1 MASVGEIRGEF
12 LNALNDSR
20 SLFMYCRSPAG
31 PHTKAGIESAFLD
44 AFKAW
49 EVFLEELTI
58 AYLTGEPD
66 VDGNFVPALISVS
79 DLEVC
84 RKIINDGRPYI
95 NWASPGVAKRIFSL
109 YFEPSTLDT
118 ILDVGVGA
126 LNEMVTCRNAIAHSS
141 RSAHTALETLFT
153 NKAGTSEPHVRSA
166 DLLLLA
172 YNPDPPSTWFD
183 RYLHVLETLS
193 QDLVHAGVAIT

>member
-1 MASVGEIRGEF
+1 MASVDEIQDKF
-12 LNALNDSR
+12 LIALNDSR

-66 VDGNFVPALISVS
+66 VDGNFVPTFIFVS
-79 DLEVC
+79 DPDTC
-84 RKIINDGRPYI
+84 RRIVNDGRSYI
-95 NWASPGVAKRIFSL
+95 NWASPDVTKMKFEL
-109 YFEPSTLDT
+109 YFEPSTMLN
-118 ILDVGVGA
+118 ILNTGIGD
-126 LNEMVTCRNAIAHSS
+126 LNDMVKCRNAIAHSS

-153 NKAGTSEPHVRSA
+153 NKAGTSEPDVRSA
-166 DLLLLA
+166 DLLLLP
-172 YNPDPPSTWFD
+172 YNLDSPSTWFD

-193 QDLVHAGVAIT
+193 QDLVHAGASSA